1 MFSVTYFLLV
11 HNATH
16 AKTNHGIYYHPQS
29 PQILSLRDINDMSLI
44 IQSVMKS

>member
-1 MFSVTYFLLV
+1 MVFITILS
-11 HNATH
+11 
-16 AKTNHGIYYHPQS
+16 P

>member
-1 MFSVTYFLLV
+1 MPHMLKQTMVFITILS
-11 HNATH
+11 
-16 AKTNHGIYYHPQS
+16 P